1 MLIGAAS
8 DPALFDAPRRCR
20 LAAVDVHSEDGTRIA
35 FTREGDGPRVIL
47 VGGGAT
53 DRAENAPLARALA
66 RWFAA
71 VNYDRRGRGESAD
84 TPPYAL
90 ARELEDLD
98 ALLAG
103 GRAHVV
109 GISSG
114 GALALEA
121 AAAGLAIDRVV
132 VYEVPYNVEPGW
144 PARWRAYVDELRD
157 LLAAGRRGDA
167 FAHFMRLAE
176 VSEHEIAAARE
187 APFWPQLEALAPTLA
202 YDAACL
208 GNGAV
213 PARFGAISQPV
224 LVLTGERD
232 GPAWVRALG
241 PAADAL
247 AATLPNGERQTLP
260 HAEHVADPIALG
272 EVVRRFL
279 AAV

>member
-1 MLIGAAS
+1 M
-8 DPALFDAPRRCR
+8 
-20 LAAVDVHSEDGTRIA
+20 DVHSKDGTRIA
-35 FTREGDGPRVIL
+35 FTREGRGPRVIL

-53 DRAENAPLARALA
+53 DRAENAPLARELA
-66 RWFAA
+66 KRFTA
-71 VNYDRRGRGESAD
+71 VNYDRRGRGQSGD

-103 GRAHVV
+103 GPAHVV

-121 AAAGLAIDRVV
+121 AAAGLAIDKLV
-132 VYEVPYNVEPGW
+132 VYEVPYNVDPGW
-144 PARWRAYVDELRD
+144 PARWRAYVDELHA

-176 VSEHEIAAARE
+176 VPEHEIEAART
-187 APFWPQLEALAPTLA
+187 AVFWPQLEALAPTLA

-208 GNGAV
+208 GDGVV
-213 PARFGAISQPV
+213 PTRFGAISQPV

-232 GPAWVRALG
+232 GPDWVRALG

-247 AATLPNGERQTLP
+247 AATLPDGRRQTLP
-260 HAEHVADPIALG
+260 DAQHVADPIALG
-272 EVVRRFL
+272 TIAERFFT
-279 AAV
+279 AS